1 LLEFEYTL
9 LGSTSTC
16 TRTCTW
22 NSVLVLVLAHC
33 VLVTSLLISRQKQLC
48 AVALV
53 GYDTAGEAVWS
64 DKAGGGMS
72 RRERL
77 SVSVERNAILATH
90 R

>member
-1 LLEFEYTL
+1 MP
-9 LGSTSTC
+9 
-16 TRTCTW
+16 
-22 NSVLVLVLAHC
+22 NSDAVSRHQSRLQQQQQPQPQRNKPAVNDVDM
-33 VLVTSLLISRQKQLC
+33 VTGLISRQKQLC

>member
-1 LLEFEYTL
+1 ML
-9 LGSTSTC
+9 
-16 TRTCTW
+16 
-22 NSVLVLVLAHC
+22 NSDAVSRHQSRLQQQQQQQPQRNKPAVNDVDM
-33 VLVTSLLISRQKQLC
+33 VTGLISRQKQLC